1 MKKSI
6 ISALIIFAFSWS
18 TYGQSIIVQDF
29 KPVCDSLSKLIQ
41 ERTSVKGNL
50 KTKAIMKR
58 GDHLDFYFTESLGD
72 LPWHDNETK
81 WFRTTLKSLF
91 PEKYKRYKLGQ
102 IYSKR
107 VSLGRLE
114 TPALTF
120 DGQPAYSKHAIHSFN
135 NGNNIVTKV
144 QEHKFARGLQ
154 GANIALWQ
162 SHGRYYDQRSERW
175 RWQRPCL
182 FQTCEDMF
190 TQSFVLPYLVP
201 MIENAGGYVLIPRE
215 RDTQTKE
222 VIADNDACFNGDGGR
237 FIGGYEEK
245 GNWTDAGTG
254 FADTKA
260 TYTGTENP
268 FTLGTARQCRCI
280 DNQDRNTSSK
290 IVWKA
295 DVPER
300 GEYAVYVSY
309 KTLPESTSAAH
320 YVVHHLGGKTEFIVN
335 QKQGGGIWIY
345 LGTFEFGKD
354 GDGYVELTN
363 RTPKGYGFQKGSIVT
378 ADAVRFGGG
387 MGNIA
392 RERKSKDGEEFESSI
407 SGMPRSAEGSRYWL
421 QWAGADTSVYSQ
433 NEESDDYR
441 DDFMSRGDWVAWLS
455 GGSAMNPKQ
464 KGKNIPIDLSLG
476 FHTDAGVTPND
487 SIIGTLAIYT
497 LKSEGIEKLP
507 SGDSRMTSREYAD
520 IIQSQIVNDIRA
532 QHDSLWSRRQIWDRG
547 YRESRT
553 PTCPSMLLE
562 LLSHQNFSDMKYG
575 LDPAFR
581 FTVGRAIY
589 KGMLKYLSNRYGTP
603 YTVQPL
609 PVEDISVSFAQSEKP
624 GSSKAVIRWRK
635 RLDPI
640 EPTAIP
646 TGYIIQTRIDGGAYD
661 NGRTVEKIHNKNGL
675 LHTEVE
681 IMKGHVY
688 SFRIIAFNDGG
699 KSFPSETVCIG
710 APEDNQKTNQKVLI
724 VNNFDRISGPVWYDT
739 PQYAGFDNRLDS
751 GVPHIKDI
759 AFIGEMYQNRRNQ
772 DWLSD
777 DNSGFGAS
785 FDDKAGS
792 IVAGN
797 TFDYA
802 ATHGKAILAAGH
814 SFYSCSN
821 EAFCNDTTLR
831 ASAWTLDLICGK
843 QVTVTDARG
852 NQNFTIFTQEIQ
864 DAVRKHTASG
874 GHVIVSGAYIGTDIW
889 DQIYPVKIDKDFRK
903 KSIEF
908 AEKILG
914 YKWQSGFASRSGDVT
929 GFGDWKDTIKGMQF
943 HNSQNSISYCIE
955 APDGISPAST
965 ASQTILRYPGT
976 NVSAGI
982 KYQGKGYRTVCLG
995 FPIETLKKE
1004 DDINA
1009 IFSSALTFM
1018 AQ

>member
-1 MKKSI
+1 MKK
-6 ISALIIFAFSWS
+6 ALIGTLIILAFGWNS
-18 TYGQSIIVQDF
+18 YGQSIIVQDF
-29 KPVCDSLSKLIQ
+29 TPVCDSLSRLIQ
-41 ERTSVKGNL
+41 ERTSVKGTL

-58 GDHLDFYFTESLGD
+58 GDYLDFYFTESLGD
-72 LPWHDNETK
+72 LPWHENDAK
-81 WFRTTLKSLF
+81 WFRSTLKSLF
-91 PEKYKRYKLGQ
+91 PEKYRRYKLGET
-102 IYSKR
+102 YSKR
-107 VSLGRLE
+107 ISLGRLE
-114 TPALTF
+114 TPSLTF
-120 DGQPAYSKHAIHSFN
+120 NGQPAQSKHTVYPSHK
-135 NGNNIVTKV
+135 GNNLVTAV
-144 QEHKFARGLQ
+144 QEYNFERGLQ
-154 GANIALWQ
+154 GRNIALWQ

-215 RDTQTKE
+215 RDTQVNE
-222 VIADNDACFNGDGGR
+222 VISDNDACFKGEGGR
-237 FIGGYEEK
+237 FIGGYEES
-245 GNWTDAGTG
+245 GSWSDAGTG
-254 FADTKA
+254 FADIKA
-260 TYTGTENP
+260 VYTGTENP
-268 FTLGTARQCRCI
+268 FTFGTARQTGCI
-280 DNQDRNTSSK
+280 DNQDRNTSAR

-320 YVVHHLGGKTEFIVN
+320 YLVHHLGGTTEFVVN
-335 QKQGGGIWIY
+335 QKQGGGTWIY
-345 LGTFEFGKD
+345 LGTFEFGND
-354 GDGYVELTN
+354 GKGYVELTN
-363 RTPKGYGFQKGSIVT
+363 RTPKGYSFHKGSIVT

-387 MGNIA
+387 MGNIT
-392 RERKSKDGEEFESSI
+392 RERKSTDGNEYESSI
-407 SGMPRSAEGSRYWL
+407 SGLPRSAEAARYWL
-421 QWAGADTSVYSQ
+421 QWSGADTDVYSQ
-433 NEESDDYR
+433 NEEADDYR

-464 KGKNIPIDLSLG
+464 KGKNIHIDLSLG
-476 FHTDAGVTPND
+476 FHSDAGVTPND
-487 SIIGTLAIYT
+487 SIVGTLAIYT
-497 LKSEGIEKLP
+497 LKSEGVQTLP
-507 SGDSRMTSREYAD
+507 SGESRMTSREYTD
-520 IIQSQIVNDIRA
+520 IVQSQIVHDIRT
-532 QHDSLWSRRQIWDRG
+532 QHDSLWSRRHIWDRS

-553 PTCPSMLLE
+553 PSCPAMLLE
-562 LLSHQNFSDMKYG
+562 LLSHQNFADMKYG

-589 KGMLKYLSNRYGTP
+589 KGMLKYLSNRYGVP

-609 PVEDISVSFAQSEKP
+609 PVEEISASFAPSAKA
-624 GSSKAVIRWRK
+624 GNSKAVIRWKK

-640 EPTAIP
+640 EPTAVP
-646 TGYIIQTRIDGGAYD
+646 TGYIIQTRVDDGAFD
-661 NGRTVEKIHNKNGL
+661 KGRTIEKVHSKDGL
-675 LHTEVE
+675 LYTEVE

-688 SFRIIAFNDGG
+688 SFRITAFNDGG
-699 KSFPSETVCIG
+699 KSFPSETISIG
-710 APEDNQKTNQKVLI
+710 VPEDSEKGGQKVLI

-751 GVPHIKDI
+751 GVPYIEDI
-759 AFIGEMYQNRRNQ
+759 AFIGEMYQNRRKL

-831 ASAWTLDLICGK
+831 ADAWAIDIICGK

-852 NQNFTIFTQEIQ
+852 HQNYSVFTQEIQ
-864 DAVRKHTASG
+864 DAVRKHTAAG

-889 DQIYPVKIDKDFRK
+889 DQLYPVKIDKDFRK

-908 AEKILG
+908 AQEVLG

-929 GFGDWKDTIKGMQF
+929 GFGDWKETIKDMQF

-955 APDGISPAST
+955 APDGISPASS

-1004 DDINA
+1004 DDIA
-1009 IFSSALTFM
+1009 VILSSALTFL
-1018 AQ
+1018 AR